1 MKTSLLL
8 IFAWASLSLAAEKR
22 IQMKDL
28 PAAVQQ
34 AKMER
39 ALEKLCRSLGRFAI
53 GS

>member
-1 MKTSLLL
+1 MKSPLLL
-8 IFAWASLSLAAEKR
+8 IVASASIPLAAEKR

-39 ALEKLCRSLGRFAI
+39 TLEKRCRSLGRFAI
-53 GS
+53 VS